1 MADLVPTEVREW
13 LIGEMSQLIA
23 TRGEEPFLRAPIREP
38 TPQDFPDHFEATE
51 RGVRVLIR
59 RILSYA
65 GLQDLEIE
73 LDTFSQPDV
82 VRELDDRGEAKQW
95 GHQGAAAWFAGIEE
109 GRCHFGIAVERIGE
123 PITLVA
129 TLCHEVAHA
138 WRAVH
143 GLTTADRD
151 TEERLTDLTTV
162 YLGFGLL
169 TTNGA
174 YLYRASGV
182 YEGTKAYTQW
192 SHTRGGY
199 LGPEAMSF
207 LLAVQVKARG
217 LGWFARRR
225 VAGQLETNQA
235 AYFKWALGK
244 LGDTRELSGVLGIGA
259 TQEEPLGRT
268 WVARLLH
275 PGTASPVL
283 PGASALGRTVCTG

>member
-1 MADLVPTEVREW
+1 LADLVPPDVREW
-13 LIGEMSQLIA
+13 LIGELWKLIA
-23 TRGEEPFLRAPIREP
+23 LRGEDTFLRAPLREP
-38 TPQDFPDHFEATE
+38 TPQDFPDHFEPTE
-51 RGVRVLIR
+51 RGVRVLLR
-59 RILSYA
+59 RILAYA
-65 GLQDLEIE
+65 GLEGLEVE
-73 LDTFSQPDV
+73 LDTFSQPDE
-82 VRELDDRGEAKQW
+82 VRELDERGQAKAW
-95 GHQGAAAWFAGIEE
+95 GHSGAAAWFAGIDA
-109 GRCHFGIAVERIGE
+109 GRCQFGVAVERIGE

-151 TEERLTDLTTV
+151 IEERLTDLSTV

-207 LLAVQVKARG
+207 LLAAQVKARG

-225 VAGQLETNQA
+225 LVGKLETNQA
-235 AYFKWALGK
+235 AYFKWAFGM
-244 LGDTRELSGVLGIGA
+244 LGDGDELRGLLGVGA
-259 TQEEPLGRT
+259 GR
-268 WVARLLH
+268 A
-275 PGTASPVL
+275 PGH
-283 PGASALGRTVCTG
+283 GRA